1 MKVLFAIPAYHGD
14 KNQEAPAMT
23 CSILSCNS
31 GKSSDVLSHLSD
43 TQCQGVG
50 TAVKSA
56 GNRNLTFTG
65 NSGLSSNSFPGKN
78 GLVQSPAFLE
88 MGGKIPIF
96 SIAAPSD
103 GVDSAD
109 GQSTTSKCNPAN
121 APVNIVKTEP
131 ATKNANKPASA
142 KIKIITEK
150 IKKATPLILMVF
162 STVILTGIAVAGTF
176 SLSFPPLIIASI
188 VVYVLYVLWRACNA
202 GKKDW
207 AAIMIGSWA
216 SNKAKPVQN
225 AAAGF
230 IAGVSAKLNGANL
243 KATWL
248 AMKLSFYKSREKGT
262 ETGMACANGVGV
274 SVAKVQKLAKQQ
286 DCKVSEASYAGA
298 MAGSNAGIN
307 INGTIEGS
315 SKIGEMAG
323 SGAFHG
329 AMVGR
334 EVDMLAEKGADLATA
349 GIHAYWRFW
358 LPDIFPAQPE
368 GERSAAGDNRLF
380 RSADLSKHDESYV
393 TALVN
398 AYWRFWLQDAV
409 APAHSQ
415 RSAFTM
421 GNDAVFI
428 EKDKLAEKSP
438 SIVHVD
444 SRLGKTKPDAQR
456 TNPKRDRTTNGE
468 VSAGLGEWFGAYTGG
483 MAGGLYAGLD
493 HRSGGRFKHAASAI
507 GQQVS
512 AVRNFMGT
520 STVAS
525 TRNRPAFPE
534 ID

>member
-1 MKVLFAIPAYHGD
+1 MKNP
-14 KNQEAPAMT
+14 N
-23 CSILSCNS
+23 
-31 GKSSDVLSHLSD
+31 KS
-43 TQCQGVG
+43 
-50 TAVKSA
+50 
-56 GNRNLTFTG
+56 
-65 NSGLSSNSFPGKN
+65 
-78 GLVQSPAFLE
+78 
-88 MGGKIPIF
+88 
-96 SIAAPSD
+96 
-103 GVDSAD
+103 
-109 GQSTTSKCNPAN
+109 
-121 APVNIVKTEP
+121 
-131 ATKNANKPASA
+131 ASA
-142 KIKIITEK
+142 KIKIIFKK
-150 IKKATPLILMVF
+150 IIEVLPAYLDGM
-162 STVILTGIAVAGTF
+162 STVMLTAIAVAGTF
-176 SLSFPPLIIASI
+176 GLSFLPLTLA
-188 VVYVLYVLWRACNA
+188 VTVLYVLCVVWRACHA
-202 GKKDW
+202 DKKDW
-207 AAIMIGSWA
+207 VAILISAWA
-216 SNKAKPVQN
+216 FNKMKVVQSV
-225 AAAGF
+225 AAGVV
-230 IAGVSAKLNGANL
+230 AGVSAKLNGANL

-393 TALVN
+393 TGLVN

-421 GNDAVFI
+421 GNDAAFI